1 MTGGSVARRY
11 AKALIELAAKEG
23 RVDAVGEEI
32 DETAGLFESR
42 ADLRNLMFSPGIV
55 KDVKRSILR
64 ELLERASA
72 SDLAGRF
79 LQLLLEKDRLRYIAP
94 ISAMYR
100 ELADELN
107 NRIRAQVRSAFAL
120 SDEEETALRNQ
131 LSAATGKEVVLE
143 IETDTM
149 LLGGLKARVGSATW
163 DGSVRNHLE
172 SLREKLAGRS

>member
-11 AKALIELAAKEG
+11 AKALIELAAKG
-23 RVDAVGEEI
+23 DRVDAVGEEI
-32 DETAGLFESR
+32 GQTAGLFESS

-55 KDVKRSILR
+55 KDVKRGILR
-64 ELLERASA
+64 ELLARASA
-72 SDLAGRF
+72 SDLSGRF

-100 ELADELN
+100 ELADALN

-143 IETDTM
+143 VETDST

-172 SLREKLAGRS
+172 SLRERLAGRS

>member
-72 SDLAGRF
+72 SDLSGRF